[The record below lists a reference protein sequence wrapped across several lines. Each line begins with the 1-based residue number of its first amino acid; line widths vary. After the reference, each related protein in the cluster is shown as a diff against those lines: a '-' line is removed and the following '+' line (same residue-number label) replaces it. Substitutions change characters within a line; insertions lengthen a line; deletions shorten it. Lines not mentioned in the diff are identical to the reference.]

1 MKKINLLVKLGGFV
15 FLVVLF
21 LVVVRCGGELFY

>member
-15 FLVVLF
+15 FLAVLF
-21 LVVVRCGGELFY
+21 LVAVRCGGELFY